1 MLEAVPPAKAAEAEP
16 RGKNWSVPER
26 HSLSA
31 LCGGKAANHYQPLVG
46 ALRLPGAL
54 EGCLSLLELTPIIVF
69 DA

>member
-31 LCGGKAANHYQPLVG
+31 LCGGKAARRYQLSIGVAPSKARDEG
-46 ALRLPGAL
+46 KAQDGNSSQLPSG
-54 EGCLSLLELTPIIVF
+54 
-69 DA
+69 